1 MKIRSQQIRR
11 RNSMLSELAELVAEA
26 MKKHG
31 VKDLQA
37 VNEASEE
44 VAFQLHRRWAGITL
58 VFPANDELAR
68 QRLEL
73 HIVEEFD
80 GTNADQLV
88 RKYAVTEN
96 FIYRTMRKHQQKK
109 ADKSQLGLFGG
120 EG

>member
-11 RNSMLSELAELVAEA
+11 RNSMLGDLAELVAEA
-26 MKKHG
+26 LRNHG
-31 VKDLQA
+31 VNDQQA
-37 VNEASEE
+37 ANDASEE
-44 VAFQLHRRWAGITL
+44 VAFKLHRRWAGITL

-80 GTNADQLV
+80 GTNADHLV

-96 FIYRTMRKHQQKK
+96 FIYRVVRKHQQKK
-109 ADKSQLGLFGG
+109 ADKNQLGLFGG
-120 EG
+120 EE